1 MRKRGAEEE
10 GKWSRVMRKRAND
23 DKDENDENN
32 EENEVKNEE
41 NEGGHEEEQEERGVL
56 EEEANPEEDYLAEGF
71 FY

>member
-10 GKWSRVMRKRAND
+10 GKWSRVMRKREND